1 LDKQNSQN
9 PVKKFISV
17 FQYSGVAL
25 EIVWSTSAKLT
36 IAMALTTLFAG
47 VLPAAIASVGGLFVD
62 VVSNAFQDD
71 GSNTAQLRSDAL
83 YYVFLE
89 AGLVV
94 LMTGAQRINT
104 VCQSILRVLLGNKIN
119 VMILEKALTLELAH
133 FEDAEYYDKLVRARR
148 EASSRPLSLVIK
160 TFDLF
165 RDIIALITIGIWLF
179 QFSPYAVLLLAVAG
193 VPAFIAEAKF
203 SGEAFRIH
211 RRRSAE
217 RRMQI
222 YLEMVLTREDGVK
235 EVKLLQLGKM
245 FLQRYVDIFLNIY
258 KEDRSLV
265 LRRGIWGYIL
275 GLIASAAFYFA
286 YGWVGFAAIAGAI
299 TIGQMTMYIAQF
311 RLGQNSVTNSLT
323 SINGMYEDNLY
334 LSNLTEFL
342 SHKVPEQT
350 GEGIAGPNPDDGIR
364 FENVSFSYPGA
375 QTPALKNINLHIT
388 PGESLAIVGENGSGK
403 TTLIKL
409 LTRLYTPTEGRILVD
424 GLDLQEWDTNAIREK
439 IGVIFQDFARY
450 QLIVGENIGIG
461 DVDNIED
468 GNQIEEAARKGMADE
483 FVRDLPLDYQTQ
495 LGTWFKD
502 GKELSGGQWQK
513 IALSRAFMRSKADI
527 LILDEPTAAIDA
539 RAEAEIFEHFN
550 DLTDNRISI
559 IISLGTWFK
568 DGKELSG
575 GQWQKI
581 ALSRAFMRSK
591 ADILILDEPTAA
603 IDARAEAEIFEHFND
618 LTDNRISI
626 IISHRFSTVRR
637 ADHIIV
643 LEKAEVLEQGSH
655 QQLLEMDGQ
664 YATLFNLQAKGYQ

>member
-1 LDKQNSQN
+1 M
-9 PVKKFISV
+9 
-17 FQYSGVAL
+17 
-25 EIVWSTSAKLT
+25 EIVWSTSATLT
-36 IAMALTTLFAG
+36 LVMAATTLVSG

-62 VVSNAFQDD
+62 AVASAIQSTGD
-71 GSNTAQLRSDAL
+71 AAEAARSDVL
-83 YYVFLE
+83 FYVLVE

-94 LMTGAQRINT
+94 IMTGAQKLNT

-160 TFDLF
+160 TFDLA
-165 RDIIALITIGIWLF
+165 RDVVALLTIGIWLY
-179 QFSPYAVLLLAVAG
+179 QFSPYAVLLLGLAG
-193 VPAFIAEAKF
+193 IPAFLAEAKF

-217 RRMQI
+217 RRVQI

-235 EVKLLQLGKM
+235 EVKLLQLGKL
-245 FLQRYVDIFLNIY
+245 FLQRYVDIFRKIY

-265 LRRGIWGYIL
+265 LRRGFWGYVL
-275 GLIASAAFYFA
+275 GLLASAAFYFA

-311 RLGQNSVTNSLT
+311 RLGQNAVTNSLT
-323 SINGMYEDNLY
+323 AVNGMYEDNLY
-334 LSNLTEFL
+334 LSNLTEYL
-342 SHKVPEQT
+342 NHKVPETT
-350 GEGIAGPNPDDGIR
+350 GNKTAGPDPSDGIR
-364 FENVSFSYPGA
+364 IENVSFFYPGSNI
-375 QTPALKNINLHIT
+375 PALNKVNLHIR

-409 LTRLYTPTEGRILVD
+409 LTRLYQPSEGTIYLE
-424 GLDLQEWDTNAIREK
+424 GLDLKEWDIDTLRKK

-450 QLIVGENIGIG
+450 QLLVGENIGIG
-461 DVDNIED
+461 DVDELEQD
-468 GNQIEEAARKGMADE
+468 ELIEEAAEKGMADE
-483 FVRDLPLDYQTQ
+483 FVKGLPQGYKTQ

-539 RAEAEIFEHFN
+539 RAEAEIFSHFR
-550 DLTDNRISI
+550 DLTAN
-559 IISLGTWFK
+559 K
-568 DGKELSG
+568 
-575 GQWQKI
+575 
-581 ALSRAFMRSK
+581 
-591 ADILILDEPTAA
+591 
-603 IDARAEAEIFEHFND
+603 
-618 LTDNRISI
+618 ISI
-626 IISHRFSTVRR
+626 IISHRFSTVRM

-643 LEKAEVLEQGSH
+643 LEKAEILEEGSH
-655 QQLLEMDGQ
+655 EELLASDGQ
-664 YATLFNLQAKGYQ
+664 YATLFNLQAQGYQ

>member
-1 LDKQNSQN
+1 MKNQESQNSI
-9 PVKKFISV
+9 KKFLSV
-17 FQYSGVAL
+17 FQYSRVAL

-36 IAMALTTLFAG
+36 IVMALTTLVSG

-62 VVSNAFQDD
+62 VVSNAFQDND
-71 GSNTAQLRSDAL
+71 IPVEQLRGDAL
-83 YYVFLE
+83 YYVLIE
-89 AGLVV
+89 AGLVI
-94 LMTGAQRINT
+94 LMTGAQRLNT

-133 FEDAEYYDKLVRARR
+133 FEDSEYYDKLVRARR

-165 RDIIALITIGIWLF
+165 RDLIALVTIGIWLY
-179 QFSPYAVLLLAVAG
+179 QFSPYAVLLLGLAG
-193 VPAFIAEAKF
+193 IPAFLAEAKF

-235 EVKLLQLGKM
+235 EVKLLQLGKL
-245 FLQRYVDIFLNIY
+245 FLQRYIDIFLNIY

-265 LRRGIWGYIL
+265 LRRGFWGYML
-275 GLIASAAFYFA
+275 GLLASAAFYFA

-311 RLGQNSVTNSLT
+311 RLGQNSVTNSLS

-334 LSNLTEFL
+334 LSNLTEYL

-350 GEGIAGPNPDDGIR
+350 GDKVVGPEPNDGIR
-364 FENVSFSYPGA
+364 FENVSFYYPGSKTA
-375 QTPALKNINLHIT
+375 ALKNINLHIV

-409 LTRLYTPTEGRILVD
+409 LTRLYTPSEGRILID
-424 GLDLQEWDTNAIREK
+424 GLDLQEWDTDATRQK

-461 DVDNIED
+461 DAENINEKD
-468 GNQIEEAARKGMADE
+468 QISEAARKGMADE
-483 FVRDLPLDYQTQ
+483 FIKGLPQEYGTQ

-513 IALSRAFMRSKADI
+513 IALSRAFMRNQADI

-539 RAEAEIFEHFN
+539 KAEAEIFAHFG
-550 DLTDNRISI
+550 DLT
-559 IISLGTWFK
+559 
-568 DGKELSG
+568 
-575 GQWQKI
+575 
-581 ALSRAFMRSK
+581 A
-591 ADILILDEPTAA
+591 
-603 IDARAEAEIFEHFND
+603 
-618 LTDNRISI
+618 NRISI
-626 IISHRFSTVRR
+626 IISHRFSTVRM

-643 LEKAEVLEQGSH
+643 LEKAELLEEGSH
-655 QQLLEMDGQ
+655 QQLLDQNGQ
-664 YATLFNLQAKGYQ
+664 YANLFRLQAKGYQ

>member
-1 LDKQNSQN
+1 LDKQDSQN

-71 GSNTAQLRSDAL
+71 GSNTAQLRSEAL

-133 FEDAEYYDKLVRARR
+133 FENAEYYDKLVRARR

-265 LRRGIWGYIL
+265 LRRSIWGYIL

-364 FENVSFSYPGA
+364 FENVSFSYPGS

-409 LTRLYTPTEGRILVD
+409 LTRLYAPTEGRILVD

-461 DVDNIED
+461 DVDNIDD

-495 LGTWFKD
+495 
-502 GKELSGGQWQK
+502 
-513 IALSRAFMRSKADI
+513 
-527 LILDEPTAAIDA
+527 
-539 RAEAEIFEHFN
+539 
-550 DLTDNRISI
+550 
-559 IISLGTWFK
+559 LGTWFK

>member
-1 LDKQNSQN
+1 LDKQDSQN

-71 GSNTAQLRSDAL
+71 GSNTAQLRSEAL

-258 KEDRSLV
+258 IEDRSLV

-350 GEGIAGPNPDDGIR
+350 GKGIAGPNPDDGIN
-364 FENVSFSYPGA
+364 FENVSFFYPGS
-375 QTPALKNINLHIT
+375 QTPALKNINLHIS

-409 LTRLYTPTEGRILVD
+409 LTRLYAPTEGRILVD

-461 DVDNIED
+461 DVDNIDD

-495 LGTWFKD
+495 
-502 GKELSGGQWQK
+502 
-513 IALSRAFMRSKADI
+513 
-527 LILDEPTAAIDA
+527 
-539 RAEAEIFEHFN
+539 
-550 DLTDNRISI
+550 
-559 IISLGTWFK
+559 LGTWFK

>member
-1 LDKQNSQN
+1 MEKQDPQN
-9 PVKKFISV
+9 PIKKFLSV

-25 EIVWSTSAKLT
+25 KIVWSTSAKLT
-36 IAMALTTLFAG
+36 IAMALTTLVSGF
-47 VLPAAIASVGGLFVD
+47 LPALIASVGGLFVD

-71 GSNTAQLRSDAL
+71 GSNAEQLRSDAL

-94 LMTGAQRINT
+94 LMTGAQRIST

-165 RDIIALITIGIWLF
+165 RDVIALTTIGIWLF
-179 QFSPYAVLLLAVAG
+179 QFSPYAVLLLGLAG
-193 VPAFIAEAKF
+193 VPAFLAEAKF

-235 EVKLLQLGKM
+235 EVKLLQLGRL
-245 FLQRYVDIFLNIY
+245 FLERYVDIFRNIY

-265 LRRGIWGYIL
+265 LRRGFWGYIL
-275 GLIASAAFYFA
+275 GLFASAAFYFA

-342 SHKVPEQT
+342 EHKVPEHT
-350 GEGIAGPNPDDGIR
+350 GDKVQGPDPADGIR
-364 FENVSFSYPGA
+364 FENVTFSYPGA
-375 QTPALKNINLHIT
+375 QTPALNCVNLHII
-388 PGESLAIVGENGSGK
+388 PGQSLAIVGENGSGK

-409 LTRLYTPTEGRILVD
+409 LTRLYAPTEGRILVD
-424 GLDLQEWDTNAIREK
+424 GLDLQEWDLDTIREK
-439 IGVIFQDFARY
+439 VGVIFQDFARY

-461 DVDNIED
+461 DVDSIGED
-468 GNQIEEAARKGMADE
+468 DQISEAARKGMAE
-483 FVRDLPLDYQTQ
+483 AFVKDLPHKYQTQ

-502 GKELSGGQWQK
+502 GQELSGGQWQK

-539 RAEAEIFEHFN
+539 RAEAEIFSHF
-550 DLTDNRISI
+550 
-559 IISLGTWFK
+559 G
-568 DGKELSG
+568 
-575 GQWQKI
+575 
-581 ALSRAFMRSK
+581 
-591 ADILILDEPTAA
+591 
-603 IDARAEAEIFEHFND
+603 D

-626 IISHRFSTVRR
+626 IISHRFSTVRM
-637 ADHIIV
+637 ANHIIV
-643 LEKAEVLEQGSH
+643 LEKAEIMEQGSH
-655 QQLLEMDGQ
+655 QQLLDLDGQ